1 MEKVKYRYYSSEQLE
16 IESIDSRLTEEEKII
31 RRYLMNYVI
40 NNDQAFN
47 ISDLY
52 KITEDVKMVDKKN
65 IAQILE
71 NLLKK
76 NAAVVHDNNINFI
89 YPVSA
94 ISTNHKVTLRDGRD
108 FSAMCAIDAMGTSFT
123 FKQDVEIN
131 SSCSHCGDSVKVSIK
146 DNKLNIYEPN
156 DLHILHVDLNKNANW
171 SGNC

>member
-1 MEKVKYRYYSSEQLE
+1 
-16 IESIDSRLTEEEKII
+16 
-31 RRYLMNYVI
+31 MNYVI

-47 ISDLY
+47 INDLY
-52 KITEDVKMVDKKN
+52 KITEDVNMVDKKN
-65 IAQILE
+65 IARILE
-71 NLLKK
+71 SLLKK
-76 NAAVVHDNNINFI
+76 NAAVVYDNNINFI

-94 ISTNHKVTLRDGRD
+94 ISTNHKVRLGDDRG

-146 DNKLNIYEPN
+146 DSKLNTYEPN

>member
-40 NNDQAFN
+40 NNDQVFN

-65 IAQILE
+65 IARILE

-94 ISTNHKVTLRDGRD
+94 ISTNHKVRLGDGRD

-146 DNKLNIYEPN
+146 DGKLNTYEPN